1 MAKVIDAQEALGA
14 ERDVFYVSVGGFDT
28 HSDEGE
34 VLVTK
39 FKEINKALEAFVTE
53 MRDHGVWDQ
62 VALATLSD
70 FGRTLTSNG
79 RGTDHAWGGIPIW
92 GMEPQA

>member
-1 MAKVIDAQEALGA
+1 M
-14 ERDVFYVSVGGFDT
+14 
-28 HSDEGE
+28 
-34 VLVTK
+34 LVTK

-53 MRDHGVWDQ
+53 MRVHGVWDQ